1 MITNTNNLL
10 SRNNHRCATLRSLTV
25 EIIRR
30 SRLNRQGCRGGR
42 RRIWHRGPTRP
53 DYAFGRQLSY
63 GPNELRAIN
72 DQNKHDKRFKIL
84 PFRTI
89 RRIRE
94 LQINRR
100 RQKTSIKSEPKQPG
114 VNHNNLIHIRPTNTK
129 GQFYTLSLN
138 IATVNVR
145 SLKNC
150 EQQVLNEIIKG
161 NIDVLVITETWLLN
175 TQDDAHWIQA
185 SDLNKEPLTCQTY
198 SRVGRR
204 GGGLAL
210 VCNSCLKP
218 SLKHSF
224 QSQALET
231 ASWMITNKNTPICI
245 TGVYHPPPQEGII
258 NSMFIDT
265 IMEYLTDVLS
275 KHKNNVILGD
285 FNIHTE
291 DLSSSDTVIFND
303 TMEALGL
310 EQHVKFP
317 THRCGNTLDLIFT
330 EVGSGPTP
338 AAPHRGPL
346 LSDHHLV
353 SLQLHHK
360 KEIPSRK
367 QVPVRK
373 INKLTTE
380 SLAMEFKPG
389 SVCETNHLPTLIS
402 QLDGKLKRT
411 LDTLAPEKM

>member
-1 MITNTNNLL
+1 MTDLCLSWSKNGKNKNLIEVNNGEFLA
-10 SRNNHRCATLRSLTV
+10 STTRSVHT
-25 EIIRR
+25 
-30 SRLNRQGCRGGR
+30 
-42 RRIWHRGPTRP
+42 
-53 DYAFGRQLSY
+53 FGTQLSY
-63 GPNELRAIN
+63 EPNELRAIKA
-72 DQNKHDKRFKIL
+72 QNKHDKRFKTL
-84 PFRTI
+84 PFGAI
-89 RRIRE
+89 RQIRE

-100 RQKTSIKSEPKQPG
+100 KQKTSIKSEPKPKQLG
-114 VNHNNLIHIRPTNTK
+114 VNHNNLIHIRPTNTA
-129 GQFYTLSLN
+129 GQFYTLNLN

-161 NIDVLVITETWLLN
+161 NIDVLVITETCLLDI
-175 TQDDAHWIQA
+175 QDDAHWIQA
-185 SDLNKEPLTCQTY
+185 SDLNKEPLTYQTF
-198 SRVGRR
+198 SREGRR

-210 VCNSCLKP
+210 VCKSCLKP

-224 QSQALET
+224 QSQVLEAAT
-231 ASWMITNKNTPICI
+231 WMITNKNMPICI
-245 TGVYHPPPQEGII
+245 TGVYHPPPWEGII
-258 NSMFIDT
+258 NSMFIDAIT
-265 IMEYLTDVLS
+265 EYLTNVLS

-317 THRCGNTLDLIFT
+317 THRCGNTLGLIFT
-330 EVGSGPTP
+330 EVKFGPTP
-338 AAPHRGPL
+338 ATPYRGAL

-360 KEIPSRK
+360 KEIPSIK
-367 QVPVRK
+367 EVPMRK

-380 SLAMEFKPG
+380 SLTMEFKPG
-389 SVCETNHLPTLIS
+389 LVCETNYLPTLIS
-402 QLDGKLKRT
+402 QLDGKLK
-411 LDTLAPEKM
+411 